1 MHVMDEAESAVQ
13 RYEKMTLAERS
24 GRLERSGIDYLA
36 GRSKQ
41 IRGPGLRAAYEVHIC
56 CLQAIRI
63 KRRDTGDAS
72 RLRESLLERDDAS
85 TLFRRLERMA
95 VKTLYALGLDHGEVR
110 LEAGGRNG
118 CSVVSI
124 DPRPWKGWTELTSLY
139 REAWKQHQTAL
150 DEEQANEV
158 SPVLGMDP
166 EFLLV
171 QMPEAKI
178 VPASRFL
185 ERTGQAGCD
194 AVTIGGRRVY
204 PVAELRPEPSSEPRE
219 LIAHLLRAFGSA
231 SRSIT
236 DHTLIWQAGSM
247 PQRGLPLGGHVHFSG
262 ITLNGELLRTLD
274 NYLALPLAMLQDPR
288 GDARRPRYG
297 ALGDFRLKSHGGFE
311 YRTLPSFLV
320 SPLVAKGVVGLAGL
334 IASNYRRL
342 RQRPLAGAA
351 VHAAFYSARREVL
364 GQQLP
369 SLLNDLTALS
379 DYGRY
384 ERYVAPLVAHM
395 REGNTWDES
404 RDIRKLWNIRADT

>member
-158 SPVLGMDP
+158 SPVLGMIRNFCWCRCP
-166 EFLLV
+166 KPKLCRPPGFWSV
-171 QMPEAKI
+171 PGKPGAMP
-178 VPASRFL
+178 
-185 ERTGQAGCD
+185 
-194 AVTIGGRRVY
+194 
-204 PVAELRPEPSSEPRE
+204 
-219 LIAHLLRAFGSA
+219 
-231 SRSIT
+231 
-236 DHTLIWQAGSM
+236 
-247 PQRGLPLGGHVHFSG
+247 
-262 ITLNGELLRTLD
+262 
-274 NYLALPLAMLQDPR
+274 
-288 GDARRPRYG
+288 
-297 ALGDFRLKSHGGFE
+297 
-311 YRTLPSFLV
+311 
-320 SPLVAKGVVGLAGL
+320 
-334 IASNYRRL
+334 
-342 RQRPLAGAA
+342 
-351 VHAAFYSARREVL
+351 
-364 GQQLP
+364 
-369 SLLNDLTALS
+369 
-379 DYGRY
+379 
-384 ERYVAPLVAHM
+384 
-395 REGNTWDES
+395 
-404 RDIRKLWNIRADT
+404 